1 MQGAR
6 ILRNEAY
13 STPQE
18 RRMKRNSADRVFQR
32 PVRGLHYSDA
42 GVTYTEV
49 GLDSTRRRWSQ
60 FPNPDRRNASYR
72 LSKSQKPVHQPYCG
86 QIGAKRCDARRASG
100 VV

>member
-42 GVTYTEV
+42 GV
-49 GLDSTRRRWSQ
+49 
-60 FPNPDRRNASYR
+60 
-72 LSKSQKPVHQPYCG
+72 
-86 QIGAKRCDARRASG
+86 
-100 VV
+100 